1 MIADLPTLNN
11 LMLMDT
17 DQLMQSSSVTYVAQR
32 PIMPQ
37 PMQPVHNPFQF
48 KYENSSTLKDG
59 VEMERDHHTS
69 PLTSLER
76 VVNSCLSSKFN
87 GIQRYK
93 RVLGIFMKISCQADC
108 VIQAFWGVTINDF
121 HKSISV
127 RNMNI
132 VDEIFDKSF
141 LSGSHLQSENL
152 IHLPSQTDYHY
163 QLETPDFL
171 ESKLGSVPRTVYPL
185 VIIITLDKGLEE
197 NISEHDIVAMAIII
211 HVKDKICKMGS
222 QILFQYL
229 KRKAG
234 GIFQL
239 KNLYVENTSSPD
251 DKKHEQ
257 SDQSPNSFDYSPPDC
272 IICQS
277 KQISLALLPCRH
289 TCVCES
295 CFMKLEDRC
304 PMCRSKITSYFRIS
318 NDETSSPE

>member
-87 GIQRYK
+87 GIQR
-93 RVLGIFMKISCQADC
+93 
-108 VIQAFWGVTINDF
+108 
-121 HKSISV
+121 
-127 RNMNI
+127 
-132 VDEIFDKSF
+132 
-141 LSGSHLQSENL
+141 
-152 IHLPSQTDYHY
+152 LPSQTDYHY

-197 NISEHDIVAMAIII
+197 NISEHDIVSMNCMKSLLKLSAEVDQSPPPKENLFLKKMLLCNLQVAMAIII